1 MTAFLALRQERYN
14 GSNSNNDMS
23 QLTINGVRITGMSA
37 CVPAT
42 VEDNLTLPIYHDESE
57 ARKVITSTGIERH
70 HKVDP
75 GTTASDLTVKAVE
88 RLLADVGWSPE
99 DVDCFAYVC
108 TSRDYIAPQTACVLQ
123 HRLGLRSDCCV
134 FDLPFGCSGWVYG
147 MSIVGSMLSHGTLKR
162 AILVAAETNTLNRS
176 QHDSTVRPLFG
187 DAATA
192 TALEYAPDKAH
203 PMNFM
208 FGVDGSGYDAVWAP
222 YGGMRNPVTHEALE
236 EKEVSPGI
244 RRRGIDMVVNGMDVF
259 GFAIKQPPRSLK
271 ELISTFDIDVETVDL
286 LLLHQAN
293 KFIDEK
299 IRKAVKMP
307 PEKTP
312 YCLEEYGNVTSAS
325 IPLTMVS
332 RCREQLSARDN
343 HCVACGFGVG
353 LAWASMEF
361 HAGDLKIS
369 DVVIY

>member
-1 MTAFLALRQERYN
+1 
-14 GSNSNNDMS
+14 MS
-23 QLTINGVRITGMSA
+23 QLTVNNVRIAGMSA

-42 VEDNLTLPIYHDESE
+42 VEDNRTLPIYKDEND
-57 ARKVITSTGIERH
+57 ALKVIASTGIERH
-70 HKVDP
+70 HKVEE

-88 RLLADVGWSPE
+88 SLLSDLGWQPA

-123 HRLGLRSDCCV
+123 DRLKLRSDCCV

-147 MSIVGSMLSHGTLKR
+147 MSIVASLMSHGTLKR
-162 AILVAAETNTLNRS
+162 ALLVAAETNTRNRNPR
-176 QHDSTVRPLFG
+176 DTTVRPLFG
-187 DAATA
+187 DAATV
-192 TALEYAPDKAH
+192 TALEYDPDRSR

-208 FGVDGSGYDAVWAP
+208 YGVDGSGFEAVWAP
-222 YGGMRNPVTHEALE
+222 YGGMRNPVTAESLE
-236 EKEVSPGI
+236 EKEVSPGVY
-244 RRRGIDMVVNGMDVF
+244 RRGVDMVVNGMDVF

-271 ELISTFDIDVETVDL
+271 ELISTFNIDVESVDL

-307 PEKTP
+307 ADKTP

-332 RCREQLSARDN
+332 RCREQLSGEER
-343 HCVACGFGVG
+343 HCIACGFGVG

-361 HAGDLKIS
+361 YAGN
-369 DVVIY
+369 VVIGEVIDY

>member
-1 MTAFLALRQERYN
+1 
-14 GSNSNNDMS
+14 MS
-23 QLTINGVRITGMSA
+23 QLTINKVRIAGMSA
-37 CVPAT
+37 CVPST
-42 VEDNLTLPIYHDESE
+42 VEDNRTLPIYHDENE
-57 ARKVITSTGIERH
+57 ALKVITSTGIERH
-70 HKVDP
+70 HKVDDD
-75 GTTASDLTVKAVE
+75 TTASDLTVKAVE
-88 RLLADVGWSPE
+88 ALLAKMEWTAQ

-108 TSRDYIAPQTACVLQ
+108 TSRDYIAPQTACILQ
-123 HRLGLRSDCCV
+123 DRLGLRNDCCV

-147 MSIVGSMLSHGTLKR
+147 MSIVASLMSHGTLKR
-162 AILVAAETNTLNRS
+162 AILVAAETNTRNRNPR
-176 QHDSTVRPLFG
+176 DTAVRPLFG

-192 TALEYAPDKAH
+192 TALEYDPERAR

-208 FGVDGSGYDAVWAP
+208 YGVDGSGFDAVWAP
-222 YGGMRNPVTHEALE
+222 YGGIRNPVTPDALE
-236 EKEVSPGI
+236 EKEVSPGVF
-244 RRRGIDMVVNGMDVF
+244 RRGIDMIVNGMDVF
-259 GFAIKQPPRSLK
+259 GFAIKQPPKSLK
-271 ELISTFDIDVETVDL
+271 ELIETFNIDVETVDL

-325 IPLTMVS
+325 IPLTMVT
-332 RCREQLSARDN
+332 RCKDALSGGEK

-361 HAGDLKIS
+361 YAGDVKIV
-369 DVVIY
+369 DVIDY

>member
-1 MTAFLALRQERYN
+1 
-14 GSNSNNDMS
+14 MS
-23 QLTINGVRITGMSA
+23 QLTVNNVRIAGMSA

-42 VEDNLTLPIYHDESE
+42 VEDNRTLPIYKDEND
-57 ARKVITSTGIERH
+57 ALKVIASTGIERH
-70 HKVDP
+70 HKVEE

-88 RLLADVGWSPE
+88 SLLSDLGWQPA

-123 HRLGLRSDCCV
+123 DRLKLRSDCCV

-147 MSIVGSMLSHGTLKR
+147 MSIVASLMSHGTLKR
-162 AILVAAETNTLNRS
+162 ALLVAAETNTRNRNPR
-176 QHDSTVRPLFG
+176 DTTVRPLFG
-187 DAATA
+187 DAATV
-192 TALEYAPDKAH
+192 TALEYDPDRSR

-208 FGVDGSGYDAVWAP
+208 YGVDGSGFEAVWAP
-222 YGGMRNPVTHEALE
+222 YGGMRNPVTAESLE
-236 EKEVSPGI
+236 EKEVSPSVY
-244 RRRGIDMVVNGMDVF
+244 RRGVDMVVNGMDVF

-271 ELISTFDIDVETVDL
+271 ELISTFNIDVESVDL

-307 PEKTP
+307 ADKTP

-332 RCREQLSARDN
+332 RCREQLSGEER
-343 HCVACGFGVG
+343 HCIACGFGVG

-361 HAGDLKIS
+361 YAGN
-369 DVVIY
+369 VVIGEVIDY

>member
-1 MTAFLALRQERYN
+1 
-14 GSNSNNDMS
+14 MS
-23 QLTINGVRITGMSA
+23 QLTINNVRIAGMSA
-37 CVPAT
+37 CVPST
-42 VEDNLTLPIYHDESE
+42 VEENLTLPIYKDESE
-57 ARKVITSTGIERH
+57 AHKVIASTGIERH
-70 HKVDP
+70 HKVEP

-88 RLLADVGWSPE
+88 ALLDNMGWEPQ
-99 DVDCFAYVC
+99 DIDCFAYVC
-108 TSRDYIAPQTACVLQ
+108 TSRDYIAPQTACILQ
-123 HRLGLRSDCCV
+123 DRLKLRSDCCV

-147 MSIVGSMLSHGTLKR
+147 MSIVGSLMSHGTFKR
-162 AILVAAETNTLNRS
+162 AILVAAETNTQNRNPR
-176 QHDSTVRPLFG
+176 DTAVRPLFG

-192 TALEYAPDKAH
+192 TALEYDSERSR

-208 FGVDGSGYDAVWAP
+208 YGVDGSGFDAVWAP

-236 EKEVSPGI
+236 EKEVAPGVY
-244 RRRGIDMVVNGMDVF
+244 RRGIDMIVNGMDVF

-271 ELISTFDIDVETVDL
+271 ELIETFHIDVESVDL

-299 IRKAVKMP
+299 IRKAVKISA
-307 PEKTP
+307 EKTP

-325 IPLTMVS
+325 IPLTMVAQ
-332 RCREQLSARDN
+332 CREQLSGDDK

-361 HAGDLKIS
+361 YAGQVKFT
-369 DVVIY
+369 DVINY

>member
-1 MTAFLALRQERYN
+1 
-14 GSNSNNDMS
+14 MS
-23 QLTINGVRITGMSA
+23 QLTINNVRIAGMSA

-42 VEDNLTLPIYHDESE
+42 VEDNRTLPIYKDEAE
-57 ARKVITSTGIERH
+57 ALKVIASTGIERH
-70 HKVDP
+70 HKVEE

-88 RLLADVGWSPE
+88 ALLDKMGWQPE

-123 HRLGLRSDCCV
+123 DRLKLRHDCCV

-147 MSIVGSMLSHGTLKR
+147 MSIVSSLMSHGTLKR
-162 AILVAAETNTLNRS
+162 ALLVAAETNTQNRN
-176 QHDSTVRPLFG
+176 QRDTTVRPLFG
-187 DAATA
+187 DAATV
-192 TALEYAPDKAH
+192 TALEYDPEKSH

-208 FGVDGSGYDAVWAP
+208 FGVDGSGFDAVWAP
-222 YGGMRNPVTHEALE
+222 YGGMRNPVTVEALE
-236 EKEVSPGI
+236 EKEVSPGVF
-244 RRRGIDMVVNGMDVF
+244 RRGVDMIVNGMDVF

-271 ELISTFDIDVETVDL
+271 ELIETFNIDVETVDL

-299 IRKAVKMP
+299 IRKAVKIP
-307 PEKTP
+307 AEKTP

-332 RCREQLSARDN
+332 RCGDRLAGQEL

-361 HAGDLKIS
+361 YAGDVKMV
-369 DVVIY
+369 DVIDY

>member
-1 MTAFLALRQERYN
+1 
-14 GSNSNNDMS
+14 MS
-23 QLTINGVRITGMSA
+23 QLTINNVRISGMSA

-42 VEDNLTLPIYHDESE
+42 VEDNRTLSIYKDENE
-57 ARKVITSTGIERH
+57 ALKVIASTGIERH
-70 HKVDP
+70 HKVAP

-88 RLLADVGWSPE
+88 GLLKDLDWQPQ
-99 DVDCFAYVC
+99 DIDCFAYVC
-108 TSRDYIAPQTACVLQ
+108 TSRDFIAPQTACVLQ
-123 HRLGLRSDCCV
+123 DRLKLRSDCCV

-147 MSIVGSMLSHGTLKR
+147 MSIVASLMSHGTFKR

-176 QHDSTVRPLFG
+176 QRDTTVRPLFG

-192 TALEYAPDKAH
+192 TALEYDPEH
-203 PMNFM
+203 SRPMNFM
-208 FGVDGSGYDAVWAP
+208 YGVDGSGYEAVWAP
-222 YGGMRNPVTHEALE
+222 YGGMRHPVTHEALE
-236 EKEVSPGI
+236 EKEVSPGVF
-244 RRRGIDMVVNGMDVF
+244 RRGVDMIVNGMDVF

-271 ELISTFDIDVETVDL
+271 ELIATFNIDVDSVDL

-299 IRKAVKMP
+299 IRKAVKIP
-307 PEKTP
+307 AEKTP

-332 RCREQLSARDN
+332 RCGERLAGEDQ
-343 HCVACGFGVG
+343 HCIACGFGVG

-361 HAGDLKIS
+361 YAGNVKIS
-369 DVVIY
+369 PIITY

>member
-1 MTAFLALRQERYN
+1 
-14 GSNSNNDMS
+14 MS
-23 QLTINGVRITGMSA
+23 QLTINNVRIAGMSA

-42 VEDNLTLPIYHDESE
+42 VEDNRTLPIYKDEAE
-57 ARKVITSTGIERH
+57 ALKVIASTGIERH
-70 HKVDP
+70 HKVEE

-88 RLLADVGWSPE
+88 ALLDKMGWQPE

-123 HRLGLRSDCCV
+123 DRLKLRHDCCV

-147 MSIVGSMLSHGTLKR
+147 MSIVSSLMSHGTLKR
-162 AILVAAETNTLNRS
+162 ALLVAAETNTQNRN
-176 QHDSTVRPLFG
+176 QRDTTVRPLFG
-187 DAATA
+187 DAATV
-192 TALEYAPDKAH
+192 TALEYAPEKSH

-208 FGVDGSGYDAVWAP
+208 FGVDGSGFDAVWAP
-222 YGGMRNPVTHEALE
+222 YGGMRNPVTVEALE
-236 EKEVSPGI
+236 EKEVSPGVF
-244 RRRGIDMVVNGMDVF
+244 RRGVDMIVNGMDVF

-271 ELISTFDIDVETVDL
+271 ELIETFNIDVETVDL

-299 IRKAVKMP
+299 IRKAVKIP
-307 PEKTP
+307 AEKTP

-332 RCREQLSARDN
+332 RCGDRLAGQEL

-361 HAGDLKIS
+361 YAGQVKFS
-369 DVVIY
+369 DVIIY

>member
-1 MTAFLALRQERYN
+1 
-14 GSNSNNDMS
+14 MS
-23 QLTINGVRITGMSA
+23 QLTINNVRIAGMSA

-42 VEDNLTLPIYHDESE
+42 VEDNRTLPIYKDEAE
-57 ARKVITSTGIERH
+57 ALKVIASTGIERH
-70 HKVDP
+70 HKVDE

-88 RLLADVGWSPE
+88 ALLDKMGWQPE

-123 HRLGLRSDCCV
+123 DRLKLRHDCCV

-147 MSIVGSMLSHGTLKR
+147 MSIVSSLMSHGTLKR
-162 AILVAAETNTLNRS
+162 ALLVAAETNTQNRN
-176 QHDSTVRPLFG
+176 QRDTTVRPLFG
-187 DAATA
+187 DAATV
-192 TALEYAPDKAH
+192 TALEYDPEKSH

-208 FGVDGSGYDAVWAP
+208 FGVDGSGFDAVWAP
-222 YGGMRNPVTHEALE
+222 YGGMRNPVTVEALE
-236 EKEVSPGI
+236 EKEVSPGVF
-244 RRRGIDMVVNGMDVF
+244 RRGVDMIVNGMDVF

-271 ELISTFDIDVETVDL
+271 ELIETFNIDVETVDL

-299 IRKAVKMP
+299 IRKAVKIP
-307 PEKTP
+307 AEKTP

-332 RCREQLSARDN
+332 RCGDRLAGQEL

-361 HAGDLKIS
+361 YAGDVKMV
-369 DVVIY
+369 DVIDY

>member
-1 MTAFLALRQERYN
+1 
-14 GSNSNNDMS
+14 MS
-23 QLTINGVRITGMSA
+23 QLTINDVRITGMSA

-42 VEDNLTLPIYHDESE
+42 VEDNLTLPIYHDENE

-70 HKVDP
+70 HKVQP

-88 RLLADVGWSPE
+88 RLLADVGWAPE

-108 TSRDYIAPQTACVLQ
+108 TSRDYIAPQTSCVLQ

-147 MSIVGSMLSHGTLKR
+147 MSIVGSMLSHGSLKR

-192 TALEYAPDKAH
+192 TALEYAPGTPH

-208 FGVDGSGYDAVWAP
+208 FGVDGSGFEAVWAP

-236 EKEVSPGI
+236 EKEVAPGV

-271 ELISTFDIDVETVDL
+271 ELISTFNIDVETVDL
-286 LLLHQAN
+286 LFPHQAN

-299 IRKAVKMP
+299 IRKAVKIP

-332 RCREQLSARDN
+332 RCREQLAGEDK
-343 HCVACGFGVG
+343 HCLACGFGVG

-361 HAGDLKIS
+361 HAGGVKMS
-369 DVVIY
+369 DVVSF

>member
-1 MTAFLALRQERYN
+1 
-14 GSNSNNDMS
+14 MS
-23 QLTINGVRITGMSA
+23 QLTINNVRIAGMSA

-42 VEDNLTLPIYHDESE
+42 VEDNLTLPIYKDQND
-57 ARKVITSTGIERH
+57 ALKVIASTGIERH
-70 HKVDP
+70 HKVDA
-75 GTTASDLTVKAVE
+75 GTQHPTLTVKAVGG
-88 RLLADVGWSPE
+88 LLQNMGWEPQ

-123 HRLGLRSDCCV
+123 NRLKLRSDCCV

-147 MSIVGSMLSHGTLKR
+147 MSIVASLMSHGTFKR
-162 AILVAAETNTLNRS
+162 AILVAAETNTLNRN
-176 QHDSTVRPLFG
+176 QRDTTVRPLFG

-192 TALEYAPDKAH
+192 TALGYNENDSH

-208 FGVDGSGYDAVWAP
+208 FGVDGSGFDAVWAP
-222 YGGMRNPVTHEALE
+222 YGGMRNPVTPDSLE
-236 EKEVSPGI
+236 EKEISPGVY
-244 RRRGIDMVVNGMDVF
+244 RRGVDMIVNGMDVF
-259 GFAIKQPPRSLK
+259 GFAIKQPPRSLN
-271 ELISTFDIDVETVDL
+271 ELIATFNIDVETVDL

-299 IRKAVKMP
+299 IRKAIKIP

-332 RCREQLSARDN
+332 RCREQLSGDDK
-343 HCVACGFGVG
+343 HCIACGFGVG

-361 HAGDLKIS
+361 YAGDE
-369 DVVIY
+369 

>member
-1 MTAFLALRQERYN
+1 
-14 GSNSNNDMS
+14 MS
-23 QLTINGVRITGMSA
+23 QLTINNVRLAGMSA

-42 VEDNLTLPIYHDESE
+42 VEDNRSLPIYKDEND
-57 ARKVITSTGIERH
+57 ALKVIASTGIERH
-70 HKVDP
+70 HKVDA

-88 RLLADVGWSPE
+88 ALLENMGWQPQ
-99 DVDCFAYVC
+99 DIDCFAYVC

-123 HRLGLRSDCCV
+123 DRLKLRSDCCV

-147 MSIVGSMLSHGTLKR
+147 MSIVGSLMSHGTFKR
-162 AILVAAETNTLNRS
+162 AILVAAETNTQNRNPL
-176 QHDSTVRPLFG
+176 DTTVRPLFG

-192 TALEYAPDKAH
+192 TALEYDEQRAR

-208 FGVDGSGYDAVWAP
+208 YGVDGSGFQAVWAP
-222 YGGMRNPVTHEALE
+222 YGGMRNPVTPEALQ
-236 EKEVSPGI
+236 EKEVAPGVF
-244 RRRGIDMVVNGMDVF
+244 RRDVDMVVNGMDVF
-259 GFAIKQPPRSLK
+259 GFAIKRPPQSLK
-271 ELISTFDIDVETVDL
+271 ELIATFNIDVETVDL

-299 IRKAVKMP
+299 IRKSVKIP

-332 RCREQLSARDN
+332 RCRETLAGEER
-343 HCVACGFGVG
+343 HCLACGFGVG

-361 HAGDLKIS
+361 YAGDVKIS
-369 DVVIY
+369 EVITY

>member
-1 MTAFLALRQERYN
+1 
-14 GSNSNNDMS
+14 MS
-23 QLTINGVRITGMSA
+23 QLTINNVRIAGMSA

-42 VEDNLTLPIYHDESE
+42 VEENISLPIYKDENE
-57 ARKVITSTGIERH
+57 ALKVIASTGIERH
-70 HKVDP
+70 RKVEQ

-88 RLLADVGWSPE
+88 KLLSDMGWEPQ

-108 TSRDYIAPQTACVLQ
+108 TSRDYIAPQTACL
-123 HRLGLRSDCCV
+123 
-134 FDLPFGCSGWVYG
+134 
-147 MSIVGSMLSHGTLKR
+147 MSHGTFKR
-162 AILVAAETNTLNRS
+162 AVLVAAETNTQNRNPR
-176 QHDSTVRPLFG
+176 DTAVRPLFG

-192 TALEYAPDKAH
+192 TALEYDPERSR

-208 FGVDGSGYDAVWAP
+208 YGVDGSGFDAVWAP
-222 YGGMRNPVTHEALE
+222 YGGMRNPVTVDSLE
-236 EKEVSPGI
+236 EKEVSPGVF
-244 RRRGIDMVVNGMDVF
+244 RRGVDMIVNGMDVF

-271 ELISTFDIDVETVDL
+271 ELIATFNIDVETVDL

-299 IRKAVKMP
+299 IRKAVKIP
-307 PEKTP
+307 AEKTP
-312 YCLEEYGNVTSAS
+312 YCLEDFGNVTSAS

-332 RCREQLSARDN
+332 RCREKLSGGAEN

-361 HAGDLKIS
+361 YAS
-369 DVVIY
+369 DVKVSDMVIY

>member
-1 MTAFLALRQERYN
+1 
-14 GSNSNNDMS
+14 MS
-23 QLTINGVRITGMSA
+23 QLTIDNVRIAGMSA

-42 VEDNLTLPIYHDESE
+42 VEDNRTLPIYKDESE
-57 ARKVITSTGIERH
+57 ALKVIASTGIERH
-70 HKVDP
+70 HKVDA
-75 GTTASDLTVKAVE
+75 GITASDLTVKAVE
-88 RLLADVGWSPE
+88 ALLKKMDWEPQ

-123 HRLGLRSDCCV
+123 DRLKLRNDCCV

-147 MSIVGSMLSHGTLKR
+147 MSIVSSLMSHGTFKK
-162 AILVAAETNTLNRS
+162 AILVAAETNTQNRNPR
-176 QHDSTVRPLFG
+176 DTAVRPLFG

-192 TALEYAPDKAH
+192 TALEFDPERSH

-208 FGVDGSGYDAVWAP
+208 FGVDGSGFDAVWAP
-222 YGGMRNPVTHEALE
+222 YGGMRKPVTHEALE
-236 EKEVSPGI
+236 EKEVAPGVY
-244 RRRGIDMVVNGMDVF
+244 RRGIDMIVNGMDVF
-259 GFAIKQPPRSLK
+259 GFAIKRPPHSLK
-271 ELISTFDIDVETVDL
+271 ELIETFGIDVETVDL

-293 KFIDEK
+293 RFIDEK
-299 IRKAVKMP
+299 IRKAIKMP

-332 RCREQLSARDN
+332 RCRERLNGDDK
-343 HCVACGFGVG
+343 HCIACGFGVG

-361 HAGDLKIS
+361 YAGDVKMT
-369 DVVIY
+369 DVITY

>member
-1 MTAFLALRQERYN
+1 
-14 GSNSNNDMS
+14 MS
-23 QLTINGVRITGMSA
+23 QLTIDNVRIAGMSA

-42 VEDNLTLPIYHDESE
+42 VEDNRTLPIYKDESE
-57 ARKVITSTGIERH
+57 ALKVIASTGIERH
-70 HKVDP
+70 HKVDA

-88 RLLADVGWSPE
+88 ALLKKMDWEPQ

-123 HRLGLRSDCCV
+123 DRLKLRNDCCV

-147 MSIVGSMLSHGTLKR
+147 MSIVSSLMSHGTFKK
-162 AILVAAETNTLNRS
+162 AILVAAETNTQNRNPR
-176 QHDSTVRPLFG
+176 DTAVRPLFG

-192 TALEYAPDKAH
+192 TALEFDPERSH

-208 FGVDGSGYDAVWAP
+208 FGVDGSGFDAVWAP
-222 YGGMRNPVTHEALE
+222 YGGMRKPVTHEALE
-236 EKEVSPGI
+236 EKEVAPGVY
-244 RRRGIDMVVNGMDVF
+244 RRGIDMIVNGMDVF
-259 GFAIKQPPRSLK
+259 GFAIKRPPHSLK
-271 ELISTFDIDVETVDL
+271 ELIETFGIDVETVDL

-293 KFIDEK
+293 RFIDEK
-299 IRKAVKMP
+299 IRKAIKMP

-332 RCREQLSARDN
+332 RCRERLNDDDK
-343 HCVACGFGVG
+343 HCIACGFGVG

-361 HAGDLKIS
+361 YAGDVKMT
-369 DVVIY
+369 DVITY

>member
-1 MTAFLALRQERYN
+1 
-14 GSNSNNDMS
+14 MS
-23 QLTINGVRITGMSA
+23 QLTVNDVRIAGMSA

-42 VEDNLTLPIYHDESE
+42 VEENLTLPIYKDRNE
-57 ARKVITSTGIERH
+57 ALKVIASTGIERH
-70 HKVDP
+70 HKVSP

-88 RLLADVGWSPE
+88 DLLANMGWTAQE
-99 DVDCFAYVC
+99 VDCFAYVC

-123 HRLGLRSDCCV
+123 DRLQLRNDCCV

-147 MSIVGSMLSHGTLKR
+147 MSIVASLMSHGTFKR
-162 AILVAAETNTLNRS
+162 AILVAAETNTQNRN
-176 QHDSTVRPLFG
+176 QRDTTVRPLFG

-192 TALEYAPDKAH
+192 TALEYDPERAH

-208 FGVDGSGYDAVWAP
+208 FGVDGSGFDAVWAP
-222 YGGMRNPVTHEALE
+222 YGGMRNPVTPEALE
-236 EKEVSPGI
+236 EREVSPGVF
-244 RRRGIDMVVNGMDVF
+244 RRGVDMIVNGMDVF

-271 ELISTFDIDVETVDL
+271 GLIETFSIDVDTVDL

-299 IRKAVKMP
+299 IRKAIKIA

-332 RCREQLSARDN
+332 RCRQQLTGGGDK

-361 HAGDLKIS
+361 YAGDLKMG
-369 DVVIY
+369 DVINY